1 MSDVVDLNKEHE
13 RIAICSACGCNEF
26 KIYSPNE
33 DPYVECADCGVEI
46 STIHVQCDPVKGIMD
61 GEVVPFERK
70 DT

>member
-13 RIAICSACGCNEF
+13 RIAVCSTCGCPEF
-26 KIYSPNE
+26 KIYSPEN
-33 DPYVECADCGVEI
+33 DPYVECAECGTI
-46 STIHVQCDPVKGIMD
+46 INTIHVQCDPVSIIRN